1 MIERIPTDREIECVQ
16 AIANGLTAKQASFKL
31 DTSINLFNRLLERAM
46 GRRSAADAR
55 APARQYGRLRT
66 RSDGEVL

>member
-31 DTSINLFNRLLERAM
+31 DTSINLFNRLLERA
-46 GRRSAADAR
+46 RLKTSAKTTAELVAIAMR
-55 APARQYGRLRT
+55 NGWIQ
-66 RSDGEVL
+66 